1 MPSLSPT
8 PNGNDLLTQ
17 LTTGPSLREV
27 AATTLRKSLRELYPD
42 LDIDPDLA
50 ILATPSWRITADG
63 ILPEA
68 PGFQSLTGSL
78 YHATKFGTPL
88 TWIDGEH
95 YLVYQSIA
103 GPNIHLP
110 VKIDAIGRLINE
122 LAPLL
127 MVAYQEQQLAFW
139 NQSVN
144 QSGPRWRTLASSL
157 RAIWNVQS
165 VEGWDE
171 DQCALARTVFHYPD
185 YAQRLPHDKYDTKV
199 YLIDIDIE
207 RGAQVKHFNLS
218 ALTVLVGRIGERDII
233 LSYSII
239 DGYASFR
246 TLQAFG
252 DALSLQIGITPPAA
266 VHWRLFEPSG
276 DVFEQQ
282 ACSFISL
289 QIQAL
294 GAVSFEGGE
303 LVSRVEL
310 EPPSD
315 EVDSFELMNPARVD
329 WVRDALPTWMLN
341 ALPAD
346 QSAYGRYMM
355 DLAALHVQ
363 DAGKKFDDG
372 IKPIGEFA
380 LDAIHTLMVRDHPGA
395 ARSTLSNVRISV
407 TSLVVW
413 GSTLVVPGETQTQT
427 FTLAELAL
435 ENLVALPLGNKTV
448 SYQNGNGVP
457 AWMTAAYLEG
467 LITRANVGERYPAQ
481 VKRTLLDDSAESL
494 RRQNLYSAQ
503 LRLQLP
509 LLALQ
514 YKVRNVY
521 GLTEQGYRYV
531 CAAMN
536 ADNTAREVDG
546 TPIVIRPLSLHPKR
560 RLTSAVDVVDNMFII
575 GPRDRKKGPCLLY
588 RPMSKEQLM
597 EFPSPANLLYAIKQQ
612 TSLRQSVLA
621 WLPDRVRTAYAQF
634 VFPGNLPSPW
644 VFTSVINDPLD
655 ALVMTGPIDL
665 GGEVLHDDD
674 FAALFKANANA
685 LVTLADRQSVSNAE
699 ARWES
704 FKHAGWLIFNN
715 VLPFMGGAV
724 GAATWIWQLMDDLQ
738 QLVDA
743 EEIGDRSTGL
753 STVVDILLTL
763 GVVLATHA
771 ATRYRPESPVEKPAT
786 QAELPPAAVNVEVIQ
801 KPAVDAA
808 ELPVGHEH
816 TLHISGALSRNALSL
831 EAFLDGFTLPKPDQ
845 LGEQHKVDGPHLNLY
860 AKGEHWYAPV
870 GARWFEVVVDEND
883 EVLVVDPKQP
893 ARRGPPLV
901 GNRLGQWF
909 VDTRLRL
916 RGGGLRARRKK
927 GEALRPPK
935 IADLREQLSTF
946 DQEHPQRH
954 RELESL
960 HETIGKTADG
970 TAKEAA
976 RNTFIERVDEQLKT
990 LDVPI
995 SQLKSLN
1002 ILDTVPN
1009 YQEAMT
1015 GYLNHQILLA
1025 RSAAAEQQIPFRED
1039 LSTLHDHLD
1048 IEDADE
1054 DALPEAR
1061 FRSTYAGAQGMIDRL
1076 EYMQARFKDA
1086 RGLGAPGVKLIQL
1099 HDPHLPQY
1107 EMNDLKAYKIT
1118 LGHFLCVKASES
1130 ATRTDAKEAVS
1141 GIIEAAE
1148 LAVQTLREALHPA
1161 NFVPQE
1167 QLIETLDSLQ
1177 EQFARVDQN
1186 LVDLP
1191 AEFPSDLNKPD
1202 LENLRKQIN
1211 EFAQQAEK
1219 RLTEELRSRKALA
1232 PTPGPSRPSPKA
1244 KRKYIKT
1251 RYQGMLVGE
1260 EREGLA
1266 EDGKSLVD
1274 VKGPLTGKVIAT
1286 FHEKEPGVWVER
1298 ARAHKPA
1305 TRAQTRDLAMSINAG
1320 QNLVDGIG
1328 AFIADKEAWAKETSQ
1343 LPVEIEERFHRRAA
1357 KLEQASQD
1365 IEAALTA
1372 INQTESST
1380 PSAALTNRNLEEA
1393 VKKLY
1398 REGKRVKID
1407 VLKRRPPQAAHLELL
1422 LREGEVT
1429 VNPPAGARIKLS
1441 GRDKGFLQ
1449 EYAVVDTKTRRPLWY
1464 AHFHYT
1470 TLTGAEEAYTAA
1482 HLKTRSQRLMKGK
1495 FEPLSD
1501 IAIYRSEIGPQLA
1514 RSLFLKA
1521 KPIRLIG

>member
-1 MPSLSPT
+1 LPSLPST
-8 PNGNDLLTQ
+8 PSGNDLLAQ

-27 AATTLRKSLRELYPD
+27 AATTLRSSLHELYPD
-42 LDIDPDLA
+42 LDIDPDLSM
-50 ILATPSWRITADG
+50 LVTPRWIIRGELIVPA
-63 ILPEA
+63 A
-68 PGFQSLTGSL
+68 PDFQSLTGALHRS
-78 YHATKFGTPL
+78 TKSGTPV

-95 YLVYQSIA
+95 YLVYQSIT

-110 VKIDAIGRLINE
+110 VKVDAIGRLINE

-144 QSGPRWRTLASSL
+144 HSGPRWRTLANSL
-157 RAIWNVQS
+157 RATWNVQS

-185 YAQRLPHDKYDTKV
+185 YAQRLPHDKYGTKV
-199 YLIDIDIE
+199 YLIDVDIQ

-218 ALTVLVGRIGERDII
+218 ALTVLGGRLGERDII

-239 DGYASFR
+239 GGYATFR
-246 TLQAFG
+246 TLKDFG
-252 DALSLQIGITPPAA
+252 DALSLQIGIAPPAA

-294 GAVSFEGGE
+294 GAVSFEDGE
-303 LVSRVEL
+303 LVTSAAL

-315 EVDSFELMNPARVD
+315 EVDSFELMDPARVD
-329 WVRDALPTWMLN
+329 WVRDALPTWMLE
-341 ALPAD
+341 ALPSD
-346 QSAYGRYMM
+346 QTAFGRYMM
-355 DLAALHVQ
+355 DLAALHIQ
-363 DAGKKFDDG
+363 DAGKKFNDG
-372 IKPIGEFA
+372 IKPIDEFA
-380 LDAIHTLMVRDHPGA
+380 LDALHTRMVRDHPGI
-395 ARSTLSNVRISV
+395 ARSTLNNVRISV
-407 TSLVVW
+407 TSQVVW
-413 GSTLVVPGETQTQT
+413 GTLVVPGDTQTQT

-435 ENLVALPLGNKTV
+435 ENLIALPLGNKTV
-448 SYQNGNGVP
+448 SSQNGNGVP
-457 AWMTAAYLEG
+457 AWMTAAYLEQ
-467 LITRANVGERYPAQ
+467 LITQVNIGDQYPAL
-481 VKRTLLDDSAESL
+481 VKRTLLDDPAESL
-494 RRQNLYSAQ
+494 RRQKLYSAQ

-514 YKVRNVY
+514 YKVRKVY

-536 ADNTAREVDG
+536 EDRTAREVDG
-546 TPIVIRPLSLHPKR
+546 TPIVIRALSLHPKR
-560 RLTSAVDVVDNMFII
+560 RLTSAVDVVGNMFII

-597 EFPSPANLLYAIKQQ
+597 EFPSPANLLYVIKQQ
-612 TSLRQSVLA
+612 TPLRQSVLA
-621 WLPDRVRTAYAQF
+621 WLPDQVGTAYAQF

-644 VFTSVINDPLD
+644 VFTSVINDPLN

-674 FAALFKANANA
+674 FATLFKTNANA
-685 LVTLADRQSVSNAE
+685 LITQADRQSVSNAE

-704 FKHAGWLIFNN
+704 FEHAGWLIFNS
-715 VLPFMGGAV
+715 VLPFMGGTV

-743 EEIGDRSTGL
+743 EEIGDRSAGL
-753 STVVDILLTL
+753 SAVVDILLTL
-763 GVVLATHA
+763 GVVLVTHVA
-771 ATRYRPESPVEKPAT
+771 MRYRPESPVEKPTT
-786 QAELPPAAVNVEVIQ
+786 QTELPPATADVEVIQ
-801 KPAVDAA
+801 KPAIDTA

-816 TLHISGALSRNALSL
+816 TLHISGALSRNALGL
-831 EAFLDGFTLPKPDQ
+831 GAYLDGFVLPKPDQ
-845 LGEQHKVDGPHLNLY
+845 LGEQHKVAGPHLNLY

-893 ARRGPPLV
+893 ARRGPPLI
-901 GNRLGQWF
+901 GNHLGQWF

-935 IADLREQLSTF
+935 IADLREQLATF
-946 DQEHPQRH
+946 DREHPQRH
-954 RELESL
+954 RDLEAL
-960 HETIGKTADG
+960 HGAIGRTADD

-976 RNTFIERVDEQLKT
+976 RTTFLEQVDVQLKT

-995 SQLKSLN
+995 SRLKSLN

-1009 YQEAMT
+1009 YQEAMA
-1015 GYLNHQILLA
+1015 GYFNHQILLA
-1025 RSAAAEQQIPFRED
+1025 RSAAAEQEIPFREELNTIHEHID
-1039 LSTLHDHLD
+1039 VEGAQEHALH
-1048 IEDADE
+1048 
-1054 DALPEAR
+1054 EAR
-1061 FRSTYAGAQGMIDRL
+1061 FRSTFTSTQGMIDRL
-1076 EYMQARFKDA
+1076 EYIRARFKDA

-1099 HDPHLPQY
+1099 NEPHLPTY
-1107 EMNDLKAYKIT
+1107 DLNDLRAYKIT
-1118 LGHFLCVKASES
+1118 LGNFLCVKAGES
-1130 ATRTDAKEAVS
+1130 VTHADAKEAVS
-1141 GIIEAAE
+1141 GIVEAAE

-1191 AEFPSDLNKPD
+1191 AEFPDDLNKPD
-1202 LENLRKQIN
+1202 LENLRTQIN

-1219 RLTEELRSRKALA
+1219 RLTEELRSRKTLA

-1244 KRKYIKT
+1244 KKKYIKT

-1260 EREGLA
+1260 ERESPA
-1266 EDGKSLVD
+1266 EDGKTLVD
-1274 VKGPLTGKVIAT
+1274 VKEPLTGKVIAT

-1298 ARAHKPA
+1298 ARTPKPV
-1305 TRAQTRDLAMSINAG
+1305 TRAQARDVAMSINAG
-1320 QNLVDGIG
+1320 QDLADGVD
-1328 AFIADKEAWAKETSQ
+1328 AFITDKEAWAKETTQ

-1357 KLEQASQD
+1357 KLERASQD

-1372 INQTESST
+1372 SNQTESST
-1380 PSAALTNRNLEEA
+1380 PSAAVTNRNLEEA
-1393 VKKLY
+1393 IKKLY

-1407 VLKRRPPQAAHLELL
+1407 VLKRRPPQAAHVELL

-1429 VNPPAGARIKLS
+1429 VDPPAGARIKLS

-1449 EYAVVDTKTRRPLWY
+1449 EYAVVDTKTKRPLWY

-1521 KPIRLIG
+1521 KPIRLID

>member
-1 MPSLSPT
+1 MPSLPST
-8 PNGNDLLTQ
+8 PSGNDLLAQ

-27 AATTLRKSLRELYPD
+27 AATTLRSSLRELYPD
-42 LDIDPDLA
+42 LKIDPDLSM
-50 ILATPSWRITADG
+50 LVTPHWFISGELIVPA
-63 ILPEA
+63 A
-68 PGFQSLTGSL
+68 PDLQSLTGALHRS
-78 YHATKFGTPL
+78 TKSGTPV

-95 YLVYQSIA
+95 YLVYQSIT
-103 GPNIHLP
+103 GPNVHLP
-110 VKIDAIGRLINE
+110 VKVDAIGRLINE

-144 QSGPRWRTLASSL
+144 HSGPRWRTLANSL

-185 YAQRLPHDKYDTKV
+185 YAQRLPHDKYGTKV
-199 YLIDIDIE
+199 YLIDVDIQ

-218 ALTVLVGRIGERDII
+218 ALTVLVGRLGERDII

-246 TLQAFG
+246 TLKAFG
-252 DALSLQIGITPPAA
+252 DALSLQIGIAPPAA
-266 VHWRLFEPSG
+266 VQWRLFEPSG

-294 GAVSFEGGE
+294 GAVSFEDGE
-303 LVSRVEL
+303 LVTSAAL

-315 EVDSFELMNPARVD
+315 EVDSFELMDPARVD
-329 WVRDALPTWMLN
+329 WVRDALPTWMLK
-341 ALPAD
+341 ALPSEQTAF
-346 QSAYGRYMM
+346 GRYMM
-355 DLAALHVQ
+355 DLAALHIQ
-363 DAGKKFDDG
+363 DAGKKFNDG
-372 IKPIGEFA
+372 IKPIDEFA
-380 LDAIHTLMVRDHPGA
+380 LDAIHTLMVRDHPGV
-395 ARSTLSNVRISV
+395 ARSTLNNVRINV
-407 TSLVVW
+407 TSQVVW
-413 GSTLVVPGETQTQT
+413 GTLVVPGDTQTQT

-435 ENLVALPLGNKTV
+435 ENLIALPLGNKTV
-448 SYQNGNGVP
+448 SSQNGNGVP
-457 AWMTAAYLEG
+457 AWMTATYLET
-467 LITRANVGERYPAQ
+467 LITQANVGQQYPAL
-481 VKRTLLDDSAESL
+481 VKRTLLGDSAESL
-494 RRQNLYSAQ
+494 RRQKLYSAQ

-514 YKVRNVY
+514 YRVRKVY

-536 ADNTAREVDG
+536 EDRAAREVDG

-560 RLTSAVDVVDNMFII
+560 RLTNTVDIVDNMFII

-588 RPMSKEQLM
+588 CPMSKEQLM

-612 TSLRQSVLA
+612 TPLRQSVLA

-644 VFTSVINDPLD
+644 VFTSVINDPLN

-674 FAALFKANANA
+674 FATLFKANANA

-704 FKHAGWLIFNN
+704 FKHAGWLIFNS
-715 VLPFMGGAV
+715 VLPFMGGTV

-743 EEIGDRSTGL
+743 EEIGDRSAGL
-753 STVVDILLTL
+753 SAVVDILLTL
-763 GVVLATHA
+763 GVVLVTHV

-786 QAELPPAAVNVEVIQ
+786 QAELPPATADVEVIQ
-801 KPAVDAA
+801 KPAIDAA
-808 ELPVGHEH
+808 ELPLGHEH

-831 EAFLDGFTLPKPDQ
+831 GAYLDGFALPKPDQ
-845 LGEQHKVDGPHLNLY
+845 LGEQHKVAGAHLNLY

-893 ARRGPPLV
+893 ARRGPPLI

-935 IADLREQLSTF
+935 IADLREQLATF
-946 DQEHPQRH
+946 DREHPQRH
-954 RELESL
+954 RDLEAL
-960 HETIGKTADG
+960 HGAIDRAADD
-970 TAKEAA
+970 TAKEAS
-976 RNTFIERVDEQLKT
+976 RTTFIEQVDVQLKT

-1009 YQEAMT
+1009 YQEAMA

-1025 RSAAAEQQIPFRED
+1025 RSAAAEQQIPFREE
-1039 LSTLHDHLD
+1039 LNTIHEH
-1048 IEDADE
+1048 IDAEGAQE

-1061 FRSTYAGAQGMIDRL
+1061 FRSTFTSTQGMIDRL
-1076 EYMQARFKDA
+1076 EYIRARFKDA
-1086 RGLGAPGVKLIQL
+1086 RSLGAPGVKLIQL
-1099 HDPHLPQY
+1099 NEPHLPTY
-1107 EMNDLKAYKIT
+1107 DLNDLRAYKIT
-1118 LGHFLCVKASES
+1118 LGKYLCIKAGES
-1130 ATRTDAKEAVS
+1130 VTQADAKEAVS

-1191 AEFPSDLNKPD
+1191 AEFPNDLNKPD
-1202 LENLRKQIN
+1202 LENLRTQIN

-1219 RLTEELRSRKALA
+1219 RLTEELRSRKTLA

-1244 KRKYIKT
+1244 KKKYIKT
-1251 RYQGMLVGE
+1251 RYQGMLAGE
-1260 EREGLA
+1260 ERESPA
-1266 EDGKSLVD
+1266 EDGKPLVD
-1274 VKGPLTGKVIAT
+1274 VKEPLTGKVIAT

-1298 ARAHKPA
+1298 ERTPKPA
-1305 TRAQTRDLAMSINAG
+1305 TRAQARDVAMSINAG
-1320 QNLVDGIG
+1320 QDLADGVD
-1328 AFIADKEAWAKETSQ
+1328 AFITDKEAWAKETTQ

-1357 KLEQASQD
+1357 KLERASQD

-1372 INQTESST
+1372 SNQTESST
-1380 PSAALTNRNLEEA
+1380 PSAVVTNRNLEEA

-1398 REGKRVKID
+1398 REGKRIKID
-1407 VLKRRPPQAAHLELL
+1407 VLKRRPPQAAHVELL

-1429 VNPPAGARIKLS
+1429 VDPPAGPRIKLS

-1449 EYAVVDTKTRRPLWY
+1449 EYAVVDTKTKRPLWY

-1521 KPIRLIG
+1521 RPIRLMG